1 MLRYSSDFFA
11 SHFGKSGLVL
21 LDRARG
27 IDPGK
32 VEPCREIRSE
42 SAEDTLL
49 TDTRDREI
57 LKEMMRNQSEEVAAR
72 LRKRR
77 LVGSTA
83 TVKIKYD
90 NFKII
95 TRSRTFSCPLASSKG
110 LYEAACAIL
119 DSLELER
126 PVRLIGVRLSGFG
139 GVCREGSLLPLITGS
154 PVPEEREKRNVR
166 LERAMDDLR
175 ERFGAEIIR
184 RGAPAGKT
192 DGR

>member
-1 MLRYSSDFFA
+1 M
-11 SHFGKSGLVL
+11 
-21 LDRARG
+21 
-27 IDPGK
+27 
-32 VEPCREIRSE
+32 EPCRESRSE

-49 TDTRDREI
+49 TDTRDREL

-72 LRKRR
+72 LRKRH

-90 NFKII
+90 NFKVI

-139 GVCREGSLLPLITGS
+139 GVRREGSLLPLLTGG

-166 LERAMDDLR
+166 LERAIDDLR
-175 ERFGAEIIR
+175 KRFGNDIIR
-184 RGAPAGKT
+184 RGAPAGQK

>member
-1 MLRYSSDFFA
+1 M
-11 SHFGKSGLVL
+11 
-21 LDRARG
+21 
-27 IDPGK
+27 
-32 VEPCREIRSE
+32 
-42 SAEDTLL
+42 
-49 TDTRDREI
+49 
-57 LKEMMRNQSEEVAAR
+57 
-72 LRKRR
+72 
-77 LVGSTA
+77 GSTA

-90 NFKII
+90 NFKVI
-95 TRSRTFSCPLASSKG
+95 TRSRTFPCPLASSKG

-139 GVCREGSLLPLITGS
+139 GVRREGSLLPLLTGG

-175 ERFGAEIIR
+175 KRFGNDIIR
-184 RGAPAGKT
+184 RGAPAGQK